1 MINKIILIFSLVI
14 NSVLLMV
21 VTGPLP
27 FFLFLSVILNLGF
40 LWLSARLFTR
50 LEECNEDMDSMF
62 ETVAN
67 LGNHINSIHEMEMF
81 YGEPI
86 IQGMMEHIEEVTQ
99 EIEEYR
105 FKYSNEP
112 IEIEEQYEEMPED
125 AGREEEKN

>member
-1 MINKIILIFSLVI
+1 
-14 NSVLLMV
+14 MV

-50 LEECNEDMDSMF
+50 LEECNEDMDSML

>member
-1 MINKIILIFSLVI
+1 MINKIVLILSLVI

-27 FFLFLSVILNLGF
+27 FLLFISVVINLGL
-40 LWLSARLFTR
+40 LWLSSKLFMR
-50 LEECNEDMDSMF
+50 LEECNDDVESMLQ
-62 ETVAN
+62 TIGN
-67 LGNHINSIHEMEMF
+67 LGNHINSVHEMEMF

-86 IQGMMEHIEEVTQ
+86 LQGMMDHIEEVAQ

-112 IEIEEQYEEMPED
+112 IEQEEYEETELD
-125 AGREEEKN
+125 DGREEKEAL

>member
-1 MINKIILIFSLVI
+1 MINKIILILSLVV

-50 LEECNEDMDSMF
+50 LEECNEDMDSML
-62 ETVAN
+62 ETVGN